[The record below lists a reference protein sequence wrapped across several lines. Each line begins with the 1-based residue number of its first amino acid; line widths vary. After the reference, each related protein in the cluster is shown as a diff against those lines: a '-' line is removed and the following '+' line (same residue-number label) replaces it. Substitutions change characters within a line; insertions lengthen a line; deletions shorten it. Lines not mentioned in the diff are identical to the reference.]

1 MVNENVLRKTD
12 VVKKTETAGDGGS
25 DYTTARSWV
34 RDTSASRPVATGWAA
49 PRAESRLRTARRGA
63 GRPERQEVG
72 ISSKSMH

>member
-1 MVNENVLRKTD
+1 MVNEKNVLRKTD
-12 VVKKTETAGDGGS
+12 VVEKTGMDGSS

-49 PRAESRLRTARRGA
+49 PRAEAAADSGRRGA